1 MKKLGCLVVL
11 LAVLAAIGV
20 AGLSGRSDFFPFGR
34 EKGDGSIKIIAEGQ
48 PDDAMMKDVRE
59 ATDAF
64 NRTME
69 QVMGIR
75 LQRNVK
81 VYVGGTEADYQKV
94 LEREFNLPPEEAKTI
109 ADISGGWTGGKKAVT
124 AINGK
129 AGVMNSS
136 SDRISTT
143 AHELFH
149 QVQYEL
155 SDGNDTDEQALFWL
169 EEGSADYVGADLAA
183 RLGGKSMQKW
193 ILDVKAELM
202 GAPRTVSP
210 QSLQHN
216 TLEQRKALMGKDL
229 HSYQMSDLM
238 TWYLLTTRAKG
249 HEGEKLAQ
257 YFRQLKEVKQGE
269 AAFQNTFGI
278 SLEDFLR
285 QFDRWW
291 KEEQTKPA
299 VLHIEA
305 REGVSQALARSL
317 EAETK
322 AVQTM
327 FQSRLGQQLHG
338 EYQIVLANN
347 QDDLAEAVK
356 TYCSIPEDKA
366 KELAASSLWIENGST
381 VLLNASQIESD
392 RQQSFTVGVMLM
404 RVMLGQRMGQP
415 ERSVE
420 WLMRGS
426 GYLMGVARLGE
437 KGLGTLPQYQRA
449 WLDSL
454 RKAGRLP
461 QLAQM
466 STADGFRQ
474 VSQSYSDDT
483 ASVMAEYATA
493 ELVSRRGWPSLIR
506 WAEAV
511 RTTGD
516 AQKAF
521 RQIFGQSSVDFEAE
535 LQSRVQ
541 RQLVNAR

>member
-1 MKKLGCLVVL
+1 MKKLGCLVLLL
-11 LAVLAAIGV
+11 LAVAGV
-20 AGLSGRSDFFPFGR
+20 AGLMGHSDWLPFGR
-34 EKGDGSIKIIAEGQ
+34 EAGDGYIKILTEGQ
-48 PDDAMMKDVRE
+48 PSETMMRDVRQACE
-59 ATDAF
+59 AF
-64 NRTME
+64 NRTIE
-69 QVMGIR
+69 QTMGVR

-81 VYVGGTEADYQKV
+81 VFVGGTEGDYQQI
-94 LEREFNLPPEEAKTI
+94 LQREFGLEPEEARAI
-109 ADISGGWTGGKKAVT
+109 ADISGGWAGGKKAIT

-143 AHELFH
+143 GHELFH

-202 GAPRTVSP
+202 GASHIISP
-210 QSLQHN
+210 ENLQHN

-238 TWYLLTTRAKG
+238 TWYLLVTRAKG

-257 YFRQLKEVKQGE
+257 YFRQLKETKQGE
-269 AAFQNTFGI
+269 VAFQNTFGL

-299 VLHIEA
+299 VLHFEA
-305 REGVSQALARSL
+305 REGVSQALVRPL
-317 EAETK
+317 EAETS

-327 FQSRLGQQLHG
+327 FQNRLGQQLHG

-347 QDDLAEAVK
+347 QEDLAEAVK
-356 TYCSIPEDKA
+356 TYCGIPEEQA

-381 VLLNASQIESD
+381 ILLNASQIESD

-404 RVMLGQRMGQP
+404 RVMQGQRMGQP
-415 ERSVE
+415 ERGIE

-454 RKAGRLP
+454 RKAGRIP

-466 STADGFRQ
+466 TSVDGFRQ

-493 ELVSRRGWPSLIR
+493 ELVNRRGWPSLVR
-506 WAEAV
+506 WAEAT
-511 RTTGD
+511 RATGD

-521 RQIFGQSSVDFEAE
+521 RQVYRQSSADFEAE

-541 RQLVNAR
+541 RQIVNAR

>member
-1 MKKLGCLVVL
+1 MKKLGCLAFL
-11 LAVLAAIGV
+11 LLLIV
-20 AGLSGRSDFFPFGR
+20 AGAAGFMGRSDWFPWGQ
-34 EKGDGSIKIIAEGQ
+34 ESGDGSIQIMAEGQ
-48 PDDAMMKDVRE
+48 PGEAMMQDVHQ
-59 ATDAF
+59 ACDAF

-69 QVMGIR
+69 QTMGIR

-81 VYVGGTEADYQKV
+81 VYVGGTEADYQQI
-94 LEREFNLPPEEAKTI
+94 LEREFNLAPEEAKAI
-109 ADISGGWTGGKKAVT
+109 ADISGGWTGGKKAIT

-202 GAPRTVSP
+202 GAPHVVSP
-210 QSLQHN
+210 ENLQHS

-269 AAFQNTFGI
+269 AAFQNTFGV

-299 VLHIEA
+299 LLHFEA
-305 REGVSQALARSL
+305 REGVSQALVRSL
-317 EAETK
+317 EAETN

-327 FQSRLGQQLHG
+327 FQNRLGQQLHG

-347 QDDLAEAVK
+347 QEDLAEAVK
-356 TYCSIPEDKA
+356 TYCSIPEEQA

-404 RVMLGQRMGQP
+404 RVMQGQRMGQP
-415 ERSVE
+415 ERGIE

-437 KGLGTLPQYQRA
+437 KGLGTLSQYQRA

-454 RKAGRLP
+454 RKAGRVP

-466 STADGFRQ
+466 DTADGFRQ

-483 ASVMAEYATA
+483 ASVMAEYAVA
-493 ELVSRRGWPSLIR
+493 ELVNRRGWPSLVR
-506 WAEAV
+506 WAEAT
-511 RTTGD
+511 RTLGD

-521 RQIFGQSSVDFEAE
+521 HQVYGQSSVDFEAE

-541 RQLVNAR
+541 RQIVNAR